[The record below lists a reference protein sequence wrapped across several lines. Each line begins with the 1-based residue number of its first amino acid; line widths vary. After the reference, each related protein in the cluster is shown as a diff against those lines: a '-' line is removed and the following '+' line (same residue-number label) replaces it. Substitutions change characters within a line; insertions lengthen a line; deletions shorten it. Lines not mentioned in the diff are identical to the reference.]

1 MEPRVQARIDLVA
14 LQHNLRRARE
24 LAAGAKVMAVVKANA
39 YGHGLRGCLPVLSQA
54 DALAV
59 ATLEE
64 AGKLRGAGFTGRV
77 LLLEGVGSAA
87 ELQQAHQW
95 SLDLVV
101 HQPYQLALL
110 EQQRLDFSLW
120 LKVDTGMH
128 RLGFPLEDLPSL
140 TERLL
145 KLPVPARE
153 VLLMSHFCCADQPGD
168 TRTRLQIER
177 FAQLA
182 ANWPGAC
189 SLANSAGIL
198 QWPESHYDWVRAG
211 AMLYGISPV
220 ADKTATDLGLQPAM
234 CFQAQV
240 LAVNPVKAG
249 EQVGYGARWQSPRD
263 SRIAIV
269 SAGYGDGYPRHAAD
283 GTPVAIDGHRYP
295 LAGRVSMDMLA
306 VDVGLERDIRPGMPV
321 ELWGREV
328 AVDTVAGYAGT
339 IGYELV
345 LRLTSRV
352 QVIHEGL
359 ENEQLLQHA
368 AT

>member
-1 MEPRVQARIDLVA
+1 METRVQARIDLAA
-14 LQHNLRRARE
+14 LQHNLQRARA
-24 LAAGAKVMAVVKANA
+24 LAPASKIMAVVKANA

-64 AGKLRGAGFTGRV
+64 AGKLRGAGFAGRV
-77 LLLEGVGSAA
+77 LLLEGVGTAT

-95 SLDLVV
+95 SLDLVI
-101 HQPYQLALL
+101 HQPYQLELL
-110 EQQRLDFSLW
+110 AQQGLDFALW

-128 RLGFPLEDLPSL
+128 RLGFPMDQLNSVM
-140 TERLL
+140 ERLRL
-145 KLPVPARE
+145 LPVPPRE
-153 VLLMSHFCCADQPGD
+153 VVLMSHFCCADQPGD
-168 TRTRLQIER
+168 GKTRQQIEH
-177 FAQLA
+177 FARLA
-182 ANWPGAC
+182 RSWSGAC

-220 ADKTATDLGLQPAM
+220 AGKTAAELGLQPAM
-234 CFQAQV
+234 RFQAQV

-263 SRIAIV
+263 TRIAIV

-283 GTPVAIDGHRYP
+283 GTPVAIDGRCYS

-306 VDVGLERDIRPGMPV
+306 VDVGPNSPVQPGMPV
-321 ELWGREV
+321 ELWGRAV
-328 AVDTVAGYAGT
+328 AVDTVAGYADT

-352 QVIHEGL
+352 HVIHEGL

-368 AT
+368 SR